1 MKKILILILILI
13 MSISFVSCGKKE
25 EKNTPVKEEKDVS
38 ILLSTLGKDISAIE
52 KLGDLPEPE
61 VSGLSMM
68 YYTKDVKGYFS
79 GFNMGVQ
86 VLSDG
91 RTVKQIYINPSTA
104 EVKVNGF
111 TIGCSIEEMDE
122 LFGEGESSLTK
133 KNDKAY
139 YVTYQDESYTMRC
152 TVEEDRVVAVA
163 FQSVDN
169 EEIENGLED
178 LEGSE
183 DFDGEYKNMDSLL
196 IGLLG
201 KDLGA
206 LEDIRKEL
214 PILEMVEGFDYQ
226 EPAGE
231 EDYNIIYW
239 VDRSKVDG
247 WTHRV
252 NKVALVKNHDFDEN
266 TKLITMGVQLNMPIK
281 EAEDAIVEVPS
292 VKDPS
297 KPETHRLKTD
307 YGDLDDDGY
316 VDIVYISYR

>member
-1 MKKILILILILI
+1 MKKIFILILIFI
-13 MSISFVSCGKKE
+13 MSISFTSCGKRE
-25 EKNTPVKEEKDVS
+25 DKNTPMKEEKDIS
-38 ILLSTLGKDISAIE
+38 ILLSTLGKDISSIE
-52 KLGDLPEPE
+52 KLGNLPEPE
-61 VSGLSMM
+61 ISGLSMM

-86 VLSDG
+86 VQSDG
-91 RTVKQIYINPSTA
+91 KTVKQIYINPSTA

-111 TIGCSIEEMDE
+111 TIGCSIEDMDE
-122 LFGEGESSLTK
+122 LFGAGESSLIK

-139 YVTYQDESYTMRC
+139 YVTYRDESYTMRC
-152 TVEEDRVVAVA
+152 TVEEDIVVAVA
-163 FQSVDN
+163 FESVVKEGIEDN
-169 EEIENGLED
+169 
-178 LEGSE
+178 LEG
-183 DFDGEYKNMDSLL
+183 FDWEYKNMDSTL

-201 KDLGA
+201 TDLVA
-206 LEDIRKEL
+206 LESIRKEL

-226 EPAGE
+226 EHVGKE
-231 EDYNIIYW
+231 GYNIIYW
-239 VDRSKVDG
+239 ADKSKTDG
-247 WTHRV
+247 TTHRI
-252 NKVALVKNHDFDEN
+252 NKVALVKNHDFDED

-316 VDIVYISYR
+316 VDIVYIGYR